1 MDSLKKVGLL
11 NLKYRIQSDY
21 DLLYRMIVNN
31 FKGIRTKGD
40 EIFGT
45 SGESGFSTKHGFF
58 KALLNEIKIRF
69 DNDQSLFFLF
79 YIFFWQDIYENFQ
92 IFFKR

>member
-1 MDSLKKVGLL
+1 MTH
-11 NLKYRIQSDY
+11 
-21 DLLYRMIVNN
+21 N

-79 YIFFWQDIYENFQ
+79 YIFFGRTFMKIFRF
-92 IFFKR
+92 FFKR